1 MTTTEVTFSFL
12 FTECNIDTKSS
23 EVFVDCFISL
33 VVHVCLNIQGES
45 VADML
50 FEHAHVNLHSLNA

>member
-1 MTTTEVTFSFL
+1 MTMTTEVSFSFL
-12 FTECNIDTKSS
+12 FTECHIDTKSS
-23 EVFVDCFISL
+23 VFIDCFISL

-50 FEHAHVNLHSLNA
+50 TSTV